1 MGNRELGTGNAELS
15 GFFCAGYCNVHMRG
29 TGIDKTVGRGFGTGQ
44 DVTWT
49 GKKILGN
56 FQK

>member
-1 MGNRELGTGNAELS
+1 
-15 GFFCAGYCNVHMRG
+15 MRG